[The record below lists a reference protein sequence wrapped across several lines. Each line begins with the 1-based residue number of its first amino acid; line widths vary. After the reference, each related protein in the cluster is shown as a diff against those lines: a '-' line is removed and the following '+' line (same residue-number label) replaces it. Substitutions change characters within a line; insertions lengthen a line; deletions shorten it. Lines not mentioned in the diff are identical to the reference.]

1 MSGLA
6 FIAGNYTDSENEDQN
21 SNDSNDKI
29 TVDSMAVFS
38 ASDSS
43 ANADAKP
50 NSENPALNL
59 ETSKQSKTFVVQ
71 KPGTKQK
78 KISQFFSTTVVKGS
92 TSKNENIAKNCPKKL
107 FSCRHC
113 GFGAK
118 SLQGLTIHEFNCR
131 QNPNR
136 RNQHQKIE
144 KIEKIEKKTQATNF
158 FRISAEVKESEIFLE
173 KDSESEKN
181 SESEKESESIETSQ
195 NTEPPTKISRNSYNC
210 QIKARVIEKYLEAK
224 LEDDSLS
231 LSSFL
236 NHQDEKITKSML
248 YKWLKDKDSILKH
261 AYEGCVLK
269 RIHKN
274 PKENPRHAKTA
285 KILNE
290 RFLDMRTKG
299 CKVGFNWILMTG
311 KKIAKTHSFP
321 VFTRR
326 AAQEFI
332 VKYDVKLRVVQF
344 KKQKPKSANEDILK
358 HWLCDLRL
366 VLHD

>member
-6 FIAGNYTDSENEDQN
+6 LIAGNYTDSENEDQN
-21 SNDSNDKI
+21 SNDKI

-38 ASDSS
+38 ASYSS

-59 ETSKQSKTFVVQ
+59 ETSKQSKTLVVQ

-92 TSKNENIAKNCPKKL
+92 ASKNENIAENCLKKL
-107 FSCRHC
+107 FSCRYC

-118 SLQGLTIHEFNCR
+118 SPQGLTIHEFNCL

-144 KIEKIEKKTQATNF
+144 KIEKKKQATNF
-158 FRISAEVKESEIFLE
+158 FRISAEVKESEKDLE

-181 SESEKESESIETSQ
+181 SESENESESIETSQ
-195 NTEPPTKISRNSYNC
+195 NTEPPTKKSRNSYNC

-236 NHQDEKITKSML
+236 SHQDEKITKSML

-285 KILNE
+285 KILND